1 VGSNGYR
8 DAGVFDIIDGL
19 RRAYRDHRPGRSRV
33 GWGGVGSFGFRATR
47 HLFSGSEQAGP
58 DERDI
63 YIAGFFA
70 GGSVASV
77 IAAWCFL
84 NYGWWAVVVLGTSL
98 ALTALIY
105 SLGENPEAK
114 ESGFRA

>member
-1 VGSNGYR
+1 MVIAMLAFLTSLMAYDVRIAIIVQVAVVLDGAVS
-8 DAGVFDIIDGL
+8 AHLVFGQ
-19 RRAYRDHRPGRSRV
+19 RAIYSLDPNKRGRMN
-33 GWGGVGSFGFRATR
+33 A
-47 HLFSGSEQAGP
+47 
-58 DERDI
+58 I